1 MALIACPECKTEV
14 SSTTYKCT
22 KCGFA
27 IRVPKRGFF
36 GKVFKWTFVLWNVL
50 MLWWLISGMNAASH
64 VEATDDAEKA
74 GRAIG
79 TALGGGMIVA
89 IWVAGAVILG
99 LFVLF
104 TRPKS

>member
-1 MALIACPECKTEV
+1 MALIACSECKTEV
-14 SSTTYKCT
+14 SSTTHKCP
-22 KCGFA
+22 KCGFT

-50 MLWWLISGMNAASH
+50 MLWWLVSGMNAASH
-64 VEATDDAEKA
+64 VKATDDAEKA

-79 TALGGGMIVA
+79 TALGGGIIVA

>member
-1 MALIACPECKTEV
+1 MALIDCPECKTQV
-14 SSTTYKCT
+14 SATAHKCP

-27 IRVPKRGFF
+27 IRIPKRGFF
-36 GKVFKWTFVLWNVL
+36 GKVFKWSFVLWNIL
-50 MLWWLISGMNAASH
+50 MLWWLVAGMRGAAQ
-64 VEATDDAEKA
+64 VQATGDAEEA

-79 TALGGGMIVA
+79 TALGAGMIIG

-104 TRPKS
+104 TRPRT